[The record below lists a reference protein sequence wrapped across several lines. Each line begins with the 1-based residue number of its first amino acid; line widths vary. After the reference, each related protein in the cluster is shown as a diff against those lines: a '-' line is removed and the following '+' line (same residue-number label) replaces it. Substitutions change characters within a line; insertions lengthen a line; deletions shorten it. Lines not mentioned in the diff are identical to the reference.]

1 MARRGLCFRPSKQI
15 SELETI
21 GKRRTCRRDDNP
33 SDNQTR
39 KPCGHLIS
47 LARNHFPGRC
57 GRKNNLPSN
66 QTRSAPP
73 IPALPVDR
81 KSLGLPVK

>member
-21 GKRRTCRRDDNP
+21 GKHRTCRRDDNP

-39 KPCGHLIS
+39 KPSGHLIS
-47 LARNHFPGRC
+47 LARSHFPGRC
-57 GRKNNLPSN
+57 GRKIPSN
-66 QTRSAPP
+66 QTRSAPRFRLFP
-73 IPALPVDR
+73 WTENLSDY
-81 KSLGLPVK
+81 L